1 MALSEQLMAHVGA
14 FKAEAT
20 DLVKTIIDEMTQEK
34 QTYQPLIMEMD
45 FQETNEKMVA
55 RQVIS

>member
-1 MALSEQLMAHVGA
+1 MEADKQFPQHMALSEQLMAHVGA

-34 QTYQPLIMEMD
+34 QTYQPTYRI
-45 FQETNEKMVA
+45 
-55 RQVIS
+55 